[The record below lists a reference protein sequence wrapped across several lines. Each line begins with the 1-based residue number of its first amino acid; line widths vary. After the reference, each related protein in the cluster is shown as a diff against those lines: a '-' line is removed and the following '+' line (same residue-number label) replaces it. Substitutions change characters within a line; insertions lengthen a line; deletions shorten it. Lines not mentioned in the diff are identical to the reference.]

1 MYVDFL
7 SYNFTEYFYS
17 KSLLLFNFEKNFGL
31 LWVFIAAHELSVVVA
46 VSGSY
51 SLVAVFRFLLAMA
64 SLVVEHGCRSCGLQY
79 LRLMGSRE

>member
-1 MYVDFL
+1 MLIFL

-17 KSLLLFNFEKNFGL
+17 DSLLLFNFEKNFGL

-46 VSGSY
+46 MSGSY

-64 SLVVEHGCRSCGLQY
+64 SLVVEH
-79 LRLMGSRE
+79 RL